1 MVDLTKRGKDRYA
14 CLKCNSARAAVTQAY
29 KDKGQSQIWSKMS
42 VAERNAEIKSNR
54 DKKPG
59 RGKKFPVEISERVPA

>member
-1 MVDLTKRGKDRYA
+1 
-14 CLKCNSARAAVTQAY
+14 
-29 KDKGQSQIWSKMS
+29 MS
-42 VAERNAEIKSNR
+42 TVEKNAEIKANR